1 MLVAPF
7 FVYLI
12 SGYFLHQN
20 ALASCG
26 GKVRFMVGYYANWV
40 DDYYYDYQDAPPISA
55 NSMERMNSLPGG
67 TRNPTVEEL
76 IQNGDSK

>member
-1 MLVAPF
+1 
-7 FVYLI
+7 
-12 SGYFLHQN
+12 
-20 ALASCG
+20 
-26 GKVRFMVGYYANWV
+26 MVGYYANWV
-40 DDYYYDYQDAPPISA
+40 DDYYYDYQDTPPISA